1 MNTKLT
7 RTLAAFLGAA
17 SLVLAASAARVGD
30 DRPATPAPAAA
41 AKSGSRVGFKTLDQ
55 AVRAG
60 RVDRRLVAAL
70 RKKGRVDGIVTFKQT
85 SILDSAQATAAVGAR
100 AGKGVVIRDAIDA
113 AAPALASMKRRVF
126 RSVRRDV
133 KLLDDL
139 RHLGG
144 SRTRAS
150 TGAAG
155 LLRIANSPRVAGVRA
170 NDQLVPELAQSLGQI
185 RQPAAVAAGHR
196 GRSTYVAVLDTGVN
210 YRHSDFGC
218 TAPGV
223 PGDVPRQPRVGRLPR
238 RRLTRPAQPRQRP
251 CRASSRASRP
261 ARK

>member
-17 SLVLAASAARVGD
+17 SLVLAASAAR
-30 DRPATPAPAAA
+30 
-41 AKSGSRVGFKTLDQ
+41 
-55 AVRAG
+55 AVRSPCYSG
-60 RVDRRLVAAL
+60 PGGGRQERLQGRFQDPRPGCPRLVRVDRRLVAAL

-139 RHLGG
+139 PHVGP

-150 TGAAG
+150 TRSGWLAPDRQLA
-155 LLRIANSPRVAGVRA
+155 PR
-170 NDQLVPELAQSLGQI
+170 
-185 RQPAAVAAGHR
+185 R
-196 GRSTYVAVLDTGVN
+196 GRAGQ
-210 YRHSDFGC
+210 RPAG
-218 TAPGV
+218 ARARAE
-223 PGDVPRQPRVGRLPR
+223 PRADPPAGR
-238 RRLTRPAQPRQRP
+238 RRGRASRPKHVRRRARHRRQLPPLRLRLHGAGRPGPRAASATRGTSTATTAHSTRTATARM